1 MPTFAA
7 SGSGNISPRQSQLH
21 PASAQVPVA
30 TQDHSSIQKPPHD
43 DLKQPPYAQN
53 NALAEPPF
61 AAPGSGNNNSRPP
74 QLHCT
79 SELAPV
85 ASNDHS
91 RSREPAIDDLK
102 QSTHSPSSELTEP
115 QLAAHGAGHSP
126 PRTAHL
132 RSAAEQISAAI
143 TDQHGFRE
151 PTQDDLN
158 QPPPL
163 QLPENMLAAA
173 SETSSRVDL
182 ISTLTAT
189 ITAAVEAI
197 LRPNLALPT
206 STSPVQPIPPLITHS
221 TAAAKEQQQ
230 PALDIPK
237 TQNPN
242 ANRAEA
248 PPEEHQRPVLS
259 DPSQSG
265 DKGKMKQSD
274 IVIQP
279 QQPSS
284 TRFVAISDRRTQ
296 GLSTQPPVDLPQA
309 PPIDESRLVDT
320 SPPGGP
326 LDHRAS
332 HPGDVTTS
340 PDTMSFGLIDVG
352 IIEIVLELVEKVG
365 VGGLVV
371 DGDDALAEDLQ
382 WVDVVNVHRF
392 RGSLILHISEEFH
405 LHRPHVFFFLV
416 FLFPPSLSSDGIEG
430 AGE

>member
-1 MPTFAA
+1 MASPEGGDDDRPPSKPPSHAGDHHTHRPLLDLSSLPPYIHSTARPCSSTVLPENAISKTKTSSRVPPHPTVDAEPPTLPSSVDPKQLLTISTNQPCHELTMPTFAA

-163 QLPENMLAAA
+163 QLPENISHLNFDSNHHRGSRSHTPA
-173 SETSSRVDL
+173 ELSSAH
-182 ISTLTAT
+182 I
-189 ITAAVEAI
+189 
-197 LRPNLALPT
+197 N
-206 STSPVQPIPPLITHS
+206 IPQH
-221 TAAAKEQQQ
+221 
-230 PALDIPK
+230 
-237 TQNPN
+237 
-242 ANRAEA
+242 
-248 PPEEHQRPVLS
+248 PPF
-259 DPSQSG
+259 SQS
-265 DKGKMKQSD
+265 
-274 IVIQP
+274 
-279 QQPSS
+279 
-284 TRFVAISDRRTQ
+284 
-296 GLSTQPPVDLPQA
+296 
-309 PPIDESRLVDT
+309 
-320 SPPGGP
+320 
-326 LDHRAS
+326 
-332 HPGDVTTS
+332 
-340 PDTMSFGLIDVG
+340 
-352 IIEIVLELVEKVG
+352 
-365 VGGLVV
+365 
-371 DGDDALAEDLQ
+371 
-382 WVDVVNVHRF
+382 
-392 RGSLILHISEEFH
+392 H
-405 LHRPHVFFFLV
+405 L
-416 FLFPPSLSSDGIEG
+416 
-430 AGE
+430 